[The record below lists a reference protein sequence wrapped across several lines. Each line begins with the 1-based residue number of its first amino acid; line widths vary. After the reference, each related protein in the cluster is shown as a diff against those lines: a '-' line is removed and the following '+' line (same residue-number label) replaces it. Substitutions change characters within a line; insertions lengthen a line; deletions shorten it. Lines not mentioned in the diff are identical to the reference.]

1 MRAILVLA
9 MKDLQLLLRDRG
21 AAFFTFVFPVGIALF
36 FGYVFSGSSSEPL
49 QVAAWVEEPSPA
61 AERLVRSLGED
72 GGFELTVAE
81 SREKGED
88 LVRRGRASALIVVP
102 KGYAAGLDNVFAGGG
117 ARLDLV
123 VDPSRKAEGAMLVGK
138 MHEVAFRTV
147 FTSFSEPQQ
156 LDRVLDNAE
165 KKLQEAKLGLTEQL
179 AFRTVFGAVRSLSA
193 GAKETPAPDA
203 GASAASPDAAAPA
216 PKSAGSALSGWQPV
230 TVKMTELPLR
240 RGVPTNS
247 FAISFMQGIAWALFG
262 AVLSFS
268 SSMAEE
274 RERGTLVRLQVSP
287 MTPAGILAGKTLA
300 CFITCFATQWVLVA
314 IGVAFFKVEVSS
326 WPLLALT
333 SAVTAFAFAG
343 IMMLLA
349 ASFRTQG
356 AAQGAGRAILLML
369 AMVGGGTVPVVF
381 MPAFLRTASS
391 VSPFKWALMANEGA
405 TWRGW
410 TIGVAEMQLSLG
422 VLLAIGVIG
431 LGSGLMMMRRAG
443 ARA

>member
-138 MHEVAFRTV
+138 MHEV
-147 FTSFSEPQQ
+147 
-156 LDRVLDNAE
+156 
-165 KKLQEAKLGLTEQL
+165 